1 MSLVTYLCFDQ
12 IKKSP
17 SILGDL
23 RTNEV
28 PTLAVIHLLFL
39 REHNRIASE
48 LHKLNPNWNDEK
60 LYQESKKIVN
70 GEFQH
75 IVYNEWL
82 PIVLG
87 HRFMARYGLY
97 PIDKVFSNQY
107 EKDFDPRATNAF
119 ATAAFRFGHSQIPGE
134 IR

>member
-1 MSLVTYLCFDQ
+1 M
-12 IKKSP
+12 
-17 SILGDL
+17 
-23 RTNEV
+23 
-28 PTLAVIHLLFL
+28 PTLAVIHLIFL

-48 LHKLNPNWNDEK
+48 LQKLNPDWSDEK

-87 HRFMARYGLY
+87 DRFMVRYGLY
-97 PIDKVFSNQY
+97 PIDKDYSNQY
-107 EKDFDPRATNAF
+107 INDFDPRATNAF
-119 ATAAFRFGHSQIPGE
+119 VTAAFRFGHSQIPEE

>member
-1 MSLVTYLCFDQ
+1 MN
-12 IKKSP
+12 I
-17 SILGDL
+17 GDL
-23 RTNEV
+23 RVNEV

-39 REHNRIASE
+39 REHNRIAS
-48 LHKLNPNWNDEK
+48 KLQKMNPHWSDEK

-82 PIVLG
+82 PIILG
-87 HRFMARYGLY
+87 PRFMARYGLY
-97 PIDKVFSNQY
+97 PIDKGFSKQY
-107 EKDFDPRATNAF
+107 QNDFDPRVTNAF

>member
-1 MSLVTYLCFDQ
+1 MRV
-12 IKKSP
+12 
-17 SILGDL
+17 
-23 RTNEV
+23 NEV

-39 REHNRIASE
+39 REHNRIASI
-48 LHKLNPNWNDEK
+48 LKKLNRKWTDEK
-60 LYQESKKIVN
+60 VYQESKKIVN

-87 HRFMARYGLY
+87 SRFMERYMLY
-97 PIDKVFSNQY
+97 PIDKGFTNQY
-107 EKDFDPRATNAF
+107 DDDFDPRVTNAF

-134 IR
+134 IRYLKNNKALKRIITENIDCI